1 MKNYQ
6 RTSRPTI
13 PQIETELN
21 RLKTKRSRKRNI
33 LYVLAVSVIAA
44 AAIIIATNIWF
55 PVLRVVGTS
64 MQPTLRHSDVVV
76 CVKSNKNIKRG
87 DIIAFYNNDKILL
100 KRVIG
105 LPGDLVA
112 IDQNGTVSINGDTL
126 QENYVSALSLEP
138 CDTELPVYVPEN
150 SYFVLGDQRITSMD
164 SRSEMIGMISGERII
179 GKAKLRVWPIDKI
192 SSIDRTG
199 GA

>member
-1 MKNYQ
+1 M
-6 RTSRPTI
+6 
-13 PQIETELN
+13 
-21 RLKTKRSRKRNI
+21 
-33 LYVLAVSVIAA
+33 SVIAA

-112 IDQNGTVSINGDTL
+112 IDQNGTVSIAG
-126 QENYVSALSLEP
+126 AL
-138 CDTELPVYVPEN
+138 
-150 SYFVLGDQRITSMD
+150 
-164 SRSEMIGMISGERII
+164 
-179 GKAKLRVWPIDKI
+179 
-192 SSIDRTG
+192 
-199 GA
+199 